1 MNQTSPDTNP
11 SNTALALIASWFRY
25 SQTSGRIDPKI
36 ELESRLSP
44 MGEQADY
51 GDYNEAYVIH
61 HWASFGPR
69 Y

>member
-1 MNQTSPDTNP
+1 MNKTSPHTKP
-11 SNTALALIASWFRY
+11 SNSALAMISSWFRF
-25 SQTSGRIDPKI
+25 SQTSGRINPKI
-36 ELESRLSP
+36 ELESRLSQR
-44 MGEQADY
+44 GEQADY